1 MSVYIQPAD
10 IANEQQMVTPIEE
23 VLKDGDNI
31 ALGNNFEKKLNFF
44 DLPFHPLSLHD
55 ARDKN
60 NGGLAVLQLQVQPKL
75 EPLKMLSSQSNFIA
89 TKMHELRES
98 ECAAATKRRK
108 TEHRSV
114 DQPLLAS
121 ESEHDDD
128 EDVRDAVCADAY
140 DDDSSIG
147 CSISSSRFD
156 IQDELK
162 SNPHAIQ
169 IVATSGGLIT
179 HWNERFSKIT
189 KPSSSLRKTPLTIF
203 DLVDLKSLPSLY
215 SMLALS
221 LHNIDVDK
229 VENLSMNEEIDPG
242 TPVRG
247 RQNQL
252 KSYASHLSITVP
264 CKPFRKSSISY
275 NITVVFMDDIASN
288 ERCFLGILTPRPTTQ
303 DVVRAD
309 SMETTSSTP
318 RRVPCG
324 KIVRVDDNLLC
335 RLLLGTR
342 LC

>member
-1 MSVYIQPAD
+1 
-10 IANEQQMVTPIEE
+10 
-23 VLKDGDNI
+23 
-31 ALGNNFEKKLNFF
+31 
-44 DLPFHPLSLHD
+44 
-55 ARDKN
+55 
-60 NGGLAVLQLQVQPKL
+60 
-75 EPLKMLSSQSNFIA
+75 
-89 TKMHELRES
+89 
-98 ECAAATKRRK
+98 
-108 TEHRSV
+108 
-114 DQPLLAS
+114 
-121 ESEHDDD
+121 
-128 EDVRDAVCADAY
+128 
-140 DDDSSIG
+140 
-147 CSISSSRFD
+147 
-156 IQDELK
+156 
-162 SNPHAIQ
+162 
-169 IVATSGGLIT
+169 
-179 HWNERFSKIT
+179 
-189 KPSSSLRKTPLTIF
+189 
-203 DLVDLKSLPSLY
+203 
-215 SMLALS
+215 MLALS

-275 NITVVFMDDIASN
+275 HITVSHSMQLLLQYRFLASCSQLYRKWQLKTITKVVFMDDIASN

-318 RRVPCG
+318 RHVPCG